1 MRALIFDGQ
10 GTRLN
15 SAHPSPVAAKGEAIV
30 RLVCA
35 GVSAVDIQVCRG
47 QHSFTGVLGHQ
58 FVGIVESVNS
68 AGAGSQSAGASL
80 LGKRVA
86 GSPIISCGKCDMCMS
101 GLSVHC
107 RSRTIM
113 GFLGRDGCMAE
124 RFAFPVANLFVVPD
138 SVDND
143 HAVFASELAQ
153 TCQASNRLTIERK
166 PFITV
171 LGANSL
177 ALLMVQVMAKLNASV
192 RIVGDDVEQ
201 LAKCEKWAIKHRP
214 VDEVGRRADQ
224 DIVVEC
230 TGRASLYELA
240 TQLVRPRGTI
250 VLAGLAGASE
260 RVNHD
265 PIYLNELQIIGAVG
279 GGSIAEALNLLMR
292 REVDVVSLISR
303 RMNLSEGPAIMKT
316 AAQPGIS
323 KVVVEP

>member
-15 SAHPSPVAAKGEAIV
+15 GAHPPPVAAKGEAIV

-47 QHSFTGVLGHQ
+47 QHPFTGVLGHQ

-68 AGAGSQSAGASL
+68 AGAASL

-101 GLSVHC
+101 GLGVHC

-113 GFLGRDGCMAE
+113 GILGRDGCMAE
-124 RFAFPVANLFVVPD
+124 RFAFPVGNLFVVPD
-138 SVDND
+138 SVDDD

-153 TCQASNRLTIERK
+153 TCEASNRLTIERK

-171 LGANSL
+171 LGAGSL
-177 ALLMVQVMAKLNASV
+177 ALLMVQIMAKLNASV
-192 RIVGDDVEQ
+192 RIVSDDVEQ
-201 LAKCEKWAIKHRP
+201 LAKCEKWGIKHRA

-230 TGRASLYELA
+230 SGRASLFELA
-240 TQLVRPRGTI
+240 TQMVRPRGTI

-265 PIYLNELQIIGAVG
+265 PICLNELQIIGSAG

-292 REVDVVSLISR
+292 REVDAVSLISR